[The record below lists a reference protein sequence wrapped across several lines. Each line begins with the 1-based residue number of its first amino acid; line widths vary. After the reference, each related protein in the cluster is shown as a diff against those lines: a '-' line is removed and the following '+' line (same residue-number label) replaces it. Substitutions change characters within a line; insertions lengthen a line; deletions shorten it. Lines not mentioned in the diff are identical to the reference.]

1 MNAILSNTHTYIY
14 SYARFLKRGMS
25 NGRRF
30 RMAKNSMLS
39 QMRRVLF
46 IRHLRKFTIDTQ
58 QSTDVR
64 LHKKEKKTE

>member
-1 MNAILSNTHTYIY
+1 
-14 SYARFLKRGMS
+14 
-25 NGRRF
+25 
-30 RMAKNSMLS
+30 MAEDSMLS